1 MGKSEKTAK
10 GAAAL
15 FTNKKPKGGS
25 SSTGKGKQQDIELG
39 GETKPA
45 AGARSSGGS
54 RAVPLDKQI
63 SALLN
68 KNGDL
73 KDKSPEAVQKIT
85 KIIARWEVNET
96 TSLSDLGGKGIQSS
110 VLKYLKKSGNQEMY
124 VSALAKHDP
133 SSGKMPTREF
143 HEDYNNFVQPSQ
155 PRQER
160 APLES
165 TGKSPTSRPDNRT
178 GRGGKNSDTVSTQ
191 ERVSE
196 ATARILDGNGT
207 DEDFDFVLKQGL
219 GWNDKKQTGAFLDEF
234 QAAASTQDVKQRS
247 KIIERMAQ
255 NAAAVGNHSK
265 QSQPFLQ
272 RRFREYIRSQVPLYK
287 GAKTSGGGVKIGDG
301 PLPTEKQ
308 QPLNFDGGGDAR
320 TAGPAIPVDEPE
332 DMYVG
337 PDNVWL
343 GDNRNSGKRQLE
355 LTETKVDKTPKPPDG
370 NQAADGTPA
379 GRASNA
385 NKTQNT
391 TEGPGQVPPEGAK
404 RQPSEGGLGG
414 NELPTL
420 KDWARSHLLNTYINK
435 TGRDP
440 TVDPKAARE
449 FEAGF
454 QKAWRQIMEQPDPI
468 ATLKQMQAKNATTS
482 QPTPEP
488 TVNPAAAGTASSRA
502 NAAAGG
508 SNVPPKNPSIP
519 PGGATPKPGRG
530 GLAPTGQTPSASKLN
545 QNLKN
550 APKVMKATT
559 NRSGTITG
567 TALATGLVGSLAW
580 NWLTGGS
587 SREEDGQVS
596 TPSASIT
603 GGPSTSTGSSS
614 GSVADGSG
622 GSSGG
627 MSQEQMEYM
636 MKLQQ
641 IRDEQKRRHVG
652 FGNTH
657 SGVSR

>member
-1 MGKSEKTAK
+1 MAKSTK
-10 GAAAL
+10 GATGLGKAL
-15 FTNKKPKGGS
+15 QGQKPKGGS
-25 SSTGKGKQQDIELG
+25 SSKGKGKQQDIELG

-45 AGARSSGGS
+45 AGARSSG
-54 RAVPLDKQI
+54 R
-63 SALLN
+63 
-68 KNGDL
+68 
-73 KDKSPEAVQKIT
+73 
-85 KIIARWEVNET
+85 
-96 TSLSDLGGKGIQSS
+96 QSS
-110 VLKYLKKSGNQEMY
+110 VVTPEEIAGLLGQ
-124 VSALAKHDP
+124 
-133 SSGKMPTREF
+133 
-143 HEDYNNFVQPSQ
+143 
-155 PRQER
+155 
-160 APLES
+160 
-165 TGKSPTSRPDNRT
+165 
-178 GRGGKNSDTVSTQ
+178 GGKAKKNV
-191 ERVSE
+191 
-196 ATARILDGNGT
+196 T
-207 DEDFDFVLKQGL
+207 DEDVKQVVFKWLKNESQSLEDLGKANGGKVLKWLQDQSDELYLDGL
-219 GWNDKKQTGAFLDEF
+219 SKIKDPNNTEAITRQTQQAWKKHIGGQKPNESRPTVNGKTVKFRPEGRRNRKMEAKGNIDPNPTAVERLEKVGQRMD
-234 QAAASTQDVKQRS
+234 ADAASDDDYLYALGQGYGPNNIDAELARIQTITDVN
-247 KIIERMAQ
+247 ERQKAILALAQ
-255 NAAAVGNHSK
+255 NTTQGMGRGDNATTIKVGQWLDQYLNK
-265 QSQPFLQ
+265 TAQPAT
-272 RRFREYIRSQVPLYK
+272 PK
-287 GAKTSGGGVKIGDG
+287 GGGVKIGDG

-308 QPLNFDGGGDAR
+308 KPLNFDGGGDAK
-320 TAGPAIPVDEPE
+320 TAGPAIPVEEPE
-332 DMYVG
+332 LK
-337 PDNVWL
+337 P
-343 GDNRNSGKRQLE
+343 LE

-385 NKTQNT
+385 NQTQNT
-391 TEGPGQVPPEGAK
+391 TEGPGQVPLQGAK

-414 NELPTL
+414 NELPQL
-420 KDWARSHLLNTYINK
+420 KDWARSHLLNAYINK

-454 QKAWRQIMEQPDPI
+454 QEAWRQIMEQPDPI
-468 ATLKQMQAKNATTS
+468 ATLKQMQAKNATTA

-488 TVNPAAAGTASSRA
+488 TVNQAAAGTASSRA

-550 APKVMKATT
+550 APKVNKTNT
-559 NRSGTITG
+559 NRSGTIAG

-580 NWLTGGS
+580 KWLTGES
-587 SREEDGQVS
+587 SSEPDGPVS